1 VTHLIFPSFRAIK
14 GDLKMTTIGFP
25 ISTSI
30 TPRSATAN
38 LDSSISKSGFGILM
52 LWAFAMLSVGAFAH
66 FGAHSYELS
75 AFELLALQ

>member
-1 VTHLIFPSFRAIK
+1 
-14 GDLKMTTIGFP
+14 MTTIGFP
-25 ISTSI
+25 ISTRT

-38 LDSSISKSGFGILM
+38 LDSFISKAGFGILM

>member
-1 VTHLIFPSFRAIK
+1 MAI
-14 GDLKMTTIGFP
+14 MGFL
-25 ISTSI
+25 ISTPI
-30 TPRSATAN
+30 MPRSATAN
-38 LDSSISKSGFGILM
+38 LDSFISKSGFGILI

>member
-1 VTHLIFPSFRAIK
+1 VTHLIFPIFRSIK

-30 TPRSATAN
+30 TPRSATAK
-38 LDSSISKSGFGILM
+38 LDSSISKSDFGILM